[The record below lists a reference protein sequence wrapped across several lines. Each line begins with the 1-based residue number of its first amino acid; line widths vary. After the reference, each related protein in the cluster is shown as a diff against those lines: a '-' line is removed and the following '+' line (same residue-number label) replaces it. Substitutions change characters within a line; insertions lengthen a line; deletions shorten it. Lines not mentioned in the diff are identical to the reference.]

1 MRISFAFAGAVAAEP
16 MNRFCPLAPPGK
28 GSFLQIHQSPT
39 TGAITAVATEAAQW
53 MKHKTHT
60 LAEAGKVI
68 PYDGYFQ
75 MGCYVD
81 STPQEKWTV
90 FSGDAAVTPKA
101 CFDFCRDSP
110 GARFFGLT
118 KGNTCYC
125 TPYPTLASGAGGNGG
140 CDYPCEGDK
149 NFICGGEVKSTVYEM
164 HRCFDGTKEAE
175 KDKEEAEALVD
186 KWTFFTGR
194 WEFVV
199 TALTEAG
206 QAVDVTDVRKRVLGL
221 GGELEGLRKDTVA
234 KVEATST
241 AVGTLGEAITAFSGT
256 KEEMIALENAQRDVA
271 DKVAELSDSAKQ
283 LDAYWQEHSLDAVMQ
298 FRSIDSK
305 AQGSSEML
313 GKKLPTDVNFMTPA
327 VRKAID
333 CDDDPTDGC
342 NGSPIVYLLEGD
354 NLASLFQVYNP
365 TKPIEGRP
373 SLSSAEDWKK
383 WSTRECHQT
392 CLMTPG
398 CVGVNVIGSSNGEMY
413 AMTCN
418 LKSSVATVQ
427 LAQQEDAGLLLTGMM
442 FGSYYSMKQ
451 KDIKFNTAAYVVQ
464 LLQHKAEVVAAPAAP
479 ARVAKRSPEEAAR
492 DAGPFGEED
501 AKAIADA
508 VTASASQPAE
518 AGGHSK
524 ETDADATAEDTAE
537 FLSDVDVQT
546 SSEGTHASD
555 APHPAPHHAPAPAA
569 TPDAADADLQPDQAD
584 LDAFNGEL
592 DAMAG
597 AATA

>member
-1 MRISFAFAGAVAAEP
+1 MRIVLAFAGCAAAEP
-16 MNRFCPLAPPGK
+16 LNRFCPLAPASK
-28 GSFLQIHQSPT
+28 ASFLQMHQSPT
-39 TGAITAVATEAAQW
+39 QGAITAVATEAAQW

-90 FSGDAAVTPKA
+90 FSGDAAVTPKT

-125 TPYPTLASGAGGNGG
+125 TPYPTLASGAGGNGE
-140 CDYPCEGDK
+140 CTYPCEGDK
-149 NFICGGEVKSTVYEM
+149 NFMCGGEVKSTVYEM

-175 KDKEEAEALVD
+175 KDKEEAEALVE

-221 GGELEGLRKDTVA
+221 GGELEALRKDTVV
-234 KVEATST
+234 KVDTTNT
-241 AVGTLGEAITAFSGT
+241 AVGALGEAITAFSGS
-256 KEEMIALENAQRDVA
+256 KEEMIALENAQRDLA
-271 DKVAELSDSAKQ
+271 DKVAELSDSAKK
-283 LDAYWQEHSLDAVMQ
+283 LEAYWQEHSLDAVMQ

-373 SLSSAEDWKK
+373 SLSSADDWKK

-398 CVGVNVIGSSNGEMY
+398 CVGANVIGSSSGEMY

-427 LAQQEDAGLLLTGMM
+427 LAQQEDAGLLLSGLM

-464 LLQHKAEVVAAPAAP
+464 LLQHKVEVLPASAA
-479 ARVAKRSPEEAAR
+479 AKQAPEEAEH
-492 DAGPFGEED
+492 DTEPFGEED
-501 AKAIADA
+501 AKAIAAA
-508 VTASASQPAE
+508 VTASASQTAQ
-518 AGGHSK
+518 AGAHGK
-524 ETDADATAEDTAE
+524 EPDANASADDTAE
-537 FLSDVDVQT
+537 FLTDVDVQT
-546 SSEGTHASD
+546 ATEGAHASD
-555 APHPAPHHAPAPAA
+555 LPHPTIKHAPSPAA
-569 TPDAADADLQPDQAD
+569 TVDTADSDIQPEQAD